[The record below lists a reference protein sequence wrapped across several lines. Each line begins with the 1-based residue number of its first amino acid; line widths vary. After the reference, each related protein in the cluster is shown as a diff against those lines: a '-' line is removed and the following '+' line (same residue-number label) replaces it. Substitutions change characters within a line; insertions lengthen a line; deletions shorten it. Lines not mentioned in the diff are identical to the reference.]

1 MKTPLPSRQIL
12 LKSVLFA
19 TDFSAASMRSLP
31 YATAMAKQ
39 YGTKLYVAHVVPIE
53 SYLLGDS
60 QAVERLRL
68 ARQEAES
75 NLANI
80 VQSPSVRSIPT
91 ATLLD
96 NGDILAVLRG
106 WIEQYSMNLL
116 VVGTTGRTG
125 LGKVL
130 LGSVAEEAIRE
141 SPCPVLTV
149 GPRTPDEAV
158 TNLEKIL
165 YASDFSADSLLAAPY
180 VFSCAEKF
188 RAQLTLLHVIPT
200 LPESPHLDSQ
210 MARVRLAEMA
220 SPYPQLAMAPDVV
233 VEMGSPA
240 SMILKVAA
248 DLKADLI
255 VIGARGAGAIARLAS
270 HFGSIAHKVVSHAH
284 CPVLT
289 VGGSRAES
297 AGSRADGEAVAAH

>member
-1 MKTPLPSRQIL
+1 
-12 LKSVLFA
+12 
-19 TDFSAASMRSLP
+19 MRALP
-31 YATAMAKQ
+31 YATSVARQ
-39 YGTKLYVAHVVPIE
+39 YGAQLYIAHVVPIE

-75 NLANI
+75 NLADI
-80 VQSPSVRSIPT
+80 LQSPSVGSIST
-91 ATLLD
+91 TTLLD
-96 NGDILAVLRG
+96 NGDVWEVLRG
-106 WIEQYSMNLL
+106 FIEQYAMALL
-116 VVGTTGRTG
+116 VVGTIGRTG
-125 LGKVL
+125 LQKVL

-180 VFSCAEKF
+180 AFSYAEKL

-200 LPESPHLDSQ
+200 LPESPYLDSQ
-210 MARVRLAEMA
+210 MATVRLGEIA
-220 SPYPQLAMAPDVV
+220 SPYPQLVMAPDLVI
-233 VEMGSPA
+233 EMGSPA
-240 SMILKVAA
+240 SVILKVAA
-248 DLKADLI
+248 DLHVDLI
-255 VIGARGAGAIARLAS
+255 VIGARGAGAVARLAS

-297 AGSRADGEAVAAH
+297 VGSREGEESVAAH

>member
-19 TDFSAASMRSLP
+19 TDSSAAAMRALP
-31 YATAMAKQ
+31 YATGMARQ
-39 YGTKLYVAHVVPIE
+39 YGAKLYVAHVVPIE
-53 SYLLGDS
+53 SYLLGDA

-75 NLANI
+75 NLSNI
-80 VQSPSVRSIPT
+80 VQSLSVGGIPAT
-91 ATLLD
+91 TLLD
-96 NGDILAVLRG
+96 NGDIWAVLRG
-106 WIEQYSMNLL
+106 WIEQYSVNLL

-180 VFSCAEKF
+180 AFSCAEKF

-200 LPESPHLDSQ
+200 LPESPYLDSQ
-210 MARVRLAEMA
+210 IARVRLGEIA
-220 SPYPQLAMAPDVV
+220 SPYPQLVMGPDLVI
-233 VEMGSPA
+233 EMGSPA
-240 SMILKVAA
+240 SVILKVAA
-248 DLKADLI
+248 DLHVDLI
-255 VIGARGAGAIARLAS
+255 VIGARGAGAVARLAS

-297 AGSRADGEAVAAH
+297 VGSRAGEESVAAH

>member
-1 MKTPLPSRQIL
+1 MKTPVPSRQIL

-31 YATAMAKQ
+31 YAAAMAKQ
-39 YGTKLYVAHVVPIE
+39 YGAKLYVAHVVPIE

-75 NLANI
+75 NLADI
-80 VQSPSVRSIPT
+80 LQSPSVGSIST
-91 ATLLD
+91 TTLLD
-96 NGDILAVLRG
+96 NGDVWGVLRG
-106 WIEQYSMNLL
+106 FIEQYAVDLL

-125 LGKVL
+125 LQKVL

-141 SPCPVLTV
+141 SPCPALTV
-149 GPRTPDEAV
+149 GPRTPEEAV
-158 TNLEKIL
+158 TSLLKIL
-165 YASDFSADSLLAAPY
+165 YASDFSANSLLAAPY
-180 VFSCAEKF
+180 AFSCAERF
-188 RAQLTLLHVIPT
+188 QARLTLLHVIPA
-200 LPESPHLDSQ
+200 LPESPYLDAQ
-210 MARVRLAEMA
+210 MARARLSEIV
-220 SPYPQLAMAPDVV
+220 PLYPQLAMTPDVV

-240 SMILKVAA
+240 SVILKVAA
-248 DLKADLI
+248 DFKADLV
-255 VIGARGAGAIARLAS
+255 VIGARGAGAVARLAS
-270 HFGSIAHKVVSHAH
+270 HFGSIAHRVVSHAH

-297 AGSRADGEAVAAH
+297 VGSRAGEEPVAAH